1 MARIHARVKGKSGS
15 KKPVNVDLSF
25 VEIKAKDLEK
35 MIIDF
40 AKQDYTLSKIG
51 LVLKDSYAI
60 PSVKKITGKSIS
72 AIVNEN
78 NLLKTIPED
87 LNALVNKA
95 KNLKKH
101 LEFNKR
107 DIHNRRGLLLIE
119 SKIRR
124 LSKYYKKKEVLPKNW
139 SY

>member
-1 MARIHARVKGKSGS
+1 
-15 KKPVNVDLSF
+15 
-25 VEIKAKDLEK
+25 
-35 MIIDF
+35 
-40 AKQDYTLSKIG
+40 
-51 LVLKDSYAI
+51 
-60 PSVKKITGKSIS
+60 KITGKSIS